1 VSLIRFSIVIIGDD
15 LLNGFKTMKMPS
27 QNWFYLGKR
36 LGMMLKT
43 RSVSLYRMLK
53 ILACL
58 IVFEE
63 VVSDESFIETNDSLR
78 SHAIIL
84 DQQYEERAARQID
97 NASQLSI

>member
-1 VSLIRFSIVIIGDD
+1 
-15 LLNGFKTMKMPS
+15 MKMPS

-78 SHAIIL
+78 LHAIIL

>member
-1 VSLIRFSIVIIGDD
+1 
-15 LLNGFKTMKMPS
+15 MKMPS